1 MSNVDVWCPVINALD
16 GRGTHENC
24 TMMEPVNRSHSPG
37 GTGGKQ
43 HFAKNVSNLED
54 YGNVQKLWIYQ
65 ACGSVGCGGQ
75 GCSAPAS
82 AGGQQQQQMEERQ
95 QTVLP
100 PGGKAKDRGNP
111 CIEAGL
117 RFSSSTTSLQWVS
130 GLCSGQTMYTTPRY
144 ACLDNI
150 DYDRIDRAL

>member
-1 MSNVDVWCPVINALD
+1 VSNVDVWCPVINALD
-16 GRGTHENC
+16 GRGTHKNC

-111 CIEAGL
+111 CIEGWPAFFVIDHKLAVGQ
-117 RFSSSTTSLQWVS
+117 RIMQWADYVYNA
-130 GLCSGQTMYTTPRY
+130 TVRMPR
-144 ACLDNI
+144 
-150 DYDRIDRAL
+150 